1 LSTETDSLIASLP
14 KAELH
19 LHLEGTIQP
28 ETAVELAVR
37 HGVALTAQHVAAK
50 YAPGDFAQFIEA
62 FKWVTSLLRTP
73 ADYALITGRLAEKL
87 LAQNVVYAEVTL
99 SVGVMLLRKQDPLAN
114 YAEIR
119 RTAAPFEARG
129 LRLKWIFDAARQ
141 FGVPAAMEVAKFAAE
156 CARHGVVAFGIGGDE
171 LAFPARDFVPVYEF
185 TGAAGLR
192 PLIHAGETGNAQAV
206 RDAVELLGAVRIG
219 HGIAVMHDPR
229 LMDELTAR
237 NVVLE
242 ICPTSNLRTG
252 ALARQVGR
260 PRANLED
267 HPLRRFFEDG
277 VPVTLASDDPAM
289 FGTSLLGEYRLA
301 AQMGMNLAAL
311 RRLVQMGFQHAF
323 LEESEKNK
331 YNSQI

>member
-1 LSTETDSLIASLP
+1 LSTETDSFIASLP

-19 LHLEGTIQP
+19 LHLEGTIEP

-37 HGVALTAQHVAAK
+37 HAVALTAQDVAAK

-73 ADYALITGRLAEKL
+73 ADYALITGRLAEQL

-119 RTAAPFEARG
+119 RAAAPFEARG
-129 LRLKWIFDAARQ
+129 LRLNWIFDAARQ

-171 LAFPARDFVPVYEF
+171 LAFPPHDFVPVYEF
-185 TGAAGLR
+185 ARSAGLQ
-192 PLIHAGETGNAQAV
+192 PLIHAGETGDAQAV
-206 RDAVELLGAVRIG
+206 RDAIEMLGAVRIG
-219 HGIAVMHDPR
+219 HGIAAMHDAR
-229 LMDELTAR
+229 LMDELTKR
-237 NVVLE
+237 GVVLE

-252 ALARQVGR
+252 ALARQLGR
-260 PRANLED
+260 PYANMED
-267 HPLRRFFEDG
+267 HPLRRFFDAG

-289 FGTSLLGEYRLA
+289 FGTSLLGEYQA
-301 AQMGMNLAAL
+301 AGQIGMNLAEL
-311 RRLVQMGFQHAF
+311 RRLVQMGFQRAF
-323 LEESEKNK
+323 LEEIEKKK
-331 YNSQI
+331 YNSLI